1 MRNNGKKLVRLLAA
15 ALLALAMTLSLTA
28 CQVEIPGVGTI
39 NINDG
44 NAPTGGNTPDG
55 GGTDGDGMDGGEPG
69 AYDDS
74 LDLLRQELD
83 ERQQDERFAVAYIGD
98 IDGDLSDLAIPLRD
112 WINDTAPGLCAQ
124 YTFVRNI
131 PQERVVGDSGSLF
144 CVVPRDPNATVA
156 VNRVRWNEAK
166 GGYETLEVLYRSE
179 SGDPILLFISNDLGT
194 VPTDTTEL
202 LLTDS
207 HPDTLSWYP
216 IPGIVALPYDY
227 ENDRKLAYDFTF
239 YSQEGNDGFGSDIGW
254 TCPTG
259 SQLTQ
264 EVWAWQGNTDKPALA
279 TLELHANSSQEG
291 DWGTATFTWWY
302 ESDFVTPEEVYT
314 GDWGLTG
321 NGEYSGVIMLDLTR
335 TGGKRYTPGE
345 TERIIHDGFI
355 VQVPMAFEDYTYLSI
370 DKGQHGSYLPV
381 QIEPDTVLYFYP
393 QWGVMRV
400 REHGKE
406 TMPCVNAGKGWR

>member
-1 MRNNGKKLVRLLAA
+1 MHNNKKKLVRSLAA
-15 ALLALAMTLSLTA
+15 MLLALAMALPLTA

-44 NAPTGGNTPDG
+44 AS
-55 GGTDGDGMDGGEPG
+55 DGDTAKTNGGEPG

-83 ERQQDERFAVAYIGD
+83 ERQQDERLAVAYIGD
-98 IDGDLSDLAIPLRD
+98 INGSLSDLAIPLRD

-179 SGDPILLFISNDLGT
+179 SGEPILLFVSNDLGT

-291 DWGTATFTWWY
+291 DWGSATFTWWY

-355 VQVPMAFEDYTYLSI
+355 VQVPMAFEDYTYLSV
-370 DKGQHGSYLPV
+370 DKGQHGSYLPI
-381 QIEPDTVLYFYP
+381 QLEPDTVIYFYP
-393 QWGVMRV
+393 W
-400 REHGKE
+400 
-406 TMPCVNAGKGWR
+406 

>member
-98 IDGDLSDLAIPLRD
+98 IDGKLSDLTVPLRD

-131 PQERVVGDSGSLF
+131 PQERVVVDSGSLF
-144 CVVPRDPNATVA
+144 CVVPRDPDAAVV

-345 TERIIHDGFI
+345 TERIIHDSFI

-393 QWGVMRV
+393 QWG
-400 REHGKE
+400 
-406 TMPCVNAGKGWR
+406 

>member
-1 MRNNGKKLVRLLAA
+1 MRNNGKKLARLLAA

-44 NAPTGGNTPDG
+44 NTPAGGNTPDR

-74 LDLLRQELD
+74 LELLRQELD

-98 IDGDLSDLAIPLRD
+98 IDGKLSDLAVPLRD

-264 EVWAWQGNTDKPALA
+264 EVWAWDGNTDKPALA

-321 NGEYSGVIMLDLTR
+321 NGEYSGILMLDLTR

-355 VQVPMAFEDYTYLSI
+355 VQVPMAFEDYTYLSV

-381 QIEPDTVLYFYP
+381 QMEPDTVLYFYP
-393 QWGVMRV
+393 QWG
-400 REHGKE
+400 
-406 TMPCVNAGKGWR
+406 

>member
-1 MRNNGKKLVRLLAA
+1 MRNNGKKLARLLVA

-44 NAPTGGNTPDG
+44 NTPTGGNTPDRG
-55 GGTDGDGMDGGEPG
+55 DTDGDGMDGGEPG

-98 IDGDLSDLAIPLRD
+98 IDGKLSDLAVPPRD

-144 CVVPRDPNATVA
+144 CVVPRDPDATVA

-264 EVWAWQGNTDKPALA
+264 EVWAWDGNTDKPALA

-393 QWGVMRV
+393 QWG
-400 REHGKE
+400 
-406 TMPCVNAGKGWR
+406 

>member
-15 ALLALAMTLSLTA
+15 ALLALAMTLPLTA

-112 WINDTAPGLCAQ
+112 WINDKAPGLCAQ
-124 YTFVRNI
+124 YPFVRNI
-131 PQERVVGDSGSLF
+131 PQERVVSDSGSLF
-144 CVVPRDPNATVA
+144 CVVPRDPDAAVV
-156 VNRVRWNEAK
+156 VNRIRWSEQK
-166 GGYETLEVLYRSE
+166 GNYETIEVLYRSE
-179 SGDPILLFISNDLGT
+179 SGEPILLFVSNDLGT

-381 QIEPDTVLYFYP
+381 QTEPDTVLYFYP
-393 QWGVMRV
+393 QWG
-400 REHGKE
+400 
-406 TMPCVNAGKGWR
+406 

>member
-15 ALLALAMTLSLTA
+15 ALLALAMTLPLTA

-44 NAPTGGNTPDG
+44 NTPAGGNVPDR
-55 GGTDGDGMDGGEPG
+55 GGTAGDGMDGGEPG

-74 LDLLRQELD
+74 LNLLRQELD

-112 WINDTAPGLCAQ
+112 WINDKAPGLCAQ
-124 YTFVRNI
+124 YTFIRNI
-131 PQERVVGDSGSLF
+131 PQERVVGDRGSLF
-144 CVVPRDPNATVA
+144 CVVPRDPDATVV
-156 VNRVRWNEAK
+156 VNRIRWSEQK
-166 GGYETLEVLYRSE
+166 GNYETIEVLYRSE
-179 SGDPILLFISNDLGT
+179 SGEPILLFVSYDLGKT
-194 VPTDTTEL
+194 PFETTEL

-264 EVWAWQGNTDKPALA
+264 EIWAWQGNTDKPALA

-393 QWGVMRV
+393 QWG
-400 REHGKE
+400 
-406 TMPCVNAGKGWR
+406 

>member
-1 MRNNGKKLVRLLAA
+1 MRNNGKKLARLLVA

-44 NAPTGGNTPDG
+44 NTPTGGNTPDRG
-55 GGTDGDGMDGGEPG
+55 DTDGDGMDGGEPG

-98 IDGDLSDLAIPLRD
+98 IDGKLSDLAVPLRD

-124 YTFVRNI
+124 YPFARNI

-156 VNRVRWNEAK
+156 VNRARWNEAK

-179 SGDPILLFISNDLGT
+179 SGEPILLFISNDLGT

-264 EVWAWQGNTDKPALA
+264 EIWAWQGNTDKPALA

-291 DWGTATFTWWY
+291 DWGTVTFTWWY

-393 QWGVMRV
+393 QWG
-400 REHGKE
+400 
-406 TMPCVNAGKGWR
+406 

>member
-15 ALLALAMTLSLTA
+15 ALLALAMTLPLTA

-44 NAPTGGNTPDG
+44 NTPTGGNVPDRG
-55 GGTDGDGMDGGEPG
+55 DTDGDGMDGGEPG

-98 IDGDLSDLAIPLRD
+98 IDGSLSDLAVPLRD

-144 CVVPRDPNATVA
+144 CVVPRDPNAAVA

-179 SGDPILLFISNDLGT
+179 SGDPILLFVSNDLGT

-381 QIEPDTVLYFYP
+381 QTEPDTVLYFYP
-393 QWGVMRV
+393 QWG
-400 REHGKE
+400 
-406 TMPCVNAGKGWR
+406 

>member
-1 MRNNGKKLVRLLAA
+1 MHKYWKRPATLTVFVLLVFM
-15 ALLALAMTLSLTA
+15 MTLSLTG
-28 CQVEIPGVGTI
+28 CQVEIPGMGTI
-39 NINDG
+39 NISDG
-44 NAPTGGNTPDG
+44 TTTGSTGGTNG
-55 GGTDGDGMDGGEPG
+55 GDIGGEPG

-74 LDLLRQELD
+74 LNLLRQELE

-98 IDGDLSDLAIPLRD
+98 IDGKLSDLAIPLRD
-112 WINDTAPGLCAQ
+112 WMNDTAPGLCAQ
-124 YTFVRNI
+124 YTFIRNI

-166 GGYETLEVLYRSE
+166 GDYDTVEVLYRSE
-179 SGDPILLFISNDLGT
+179 SGDPILLFVSNDLGS

-254 TCPTG
+254 TCPSG

-264 EVWAWQGNTDKPALA
+264 EIWAWDGHTDKPALA
-279 TLELHANSSQEG
+279 TLELHANSSQED
-291 DWGTATFTWWY
+291 DWGSATFTWWY

-355 VQVPMAFEDYTYLSI
+355 VQVPMAFEDYTYLSV
-370 DKGQHGSYLPV
+370 DKGQHGSYLPI
-381 QIEPDTVLYFYP
+381 QMEPDTVIYFYP
-393 QWGVMRV
+393 W
-400 REHGKE
+400 
-406 TMPCVNAGKGWR
+406 

>member
-55 GGTDGDGMDGGEPG
+55 DGTDGDGMDGGEPG

-98 IDGDLSDLAIPLRD
+98 IDGKLSDLAIPLRD

-144 CVVPRDPNATVA
+144 CVVPRDPNAAVA

-179 SGDPILLFISNDLGT
+179 SGDPILLFVSNDLGT

-216 IPGIVALPYDY
+216 IPGIVALPYDS
-227 ENDRKLAYDFTF
+227 ENERRLAYDFTF

-381 QIEPDTVLYFYP
+381 QTEPDTVLYFYP
-393 QWGVMRV
+393 QWG
-400 REHGKE
+400 
-406 TMPCVNAGKGWR
+406 

>member
-1 MRNNGKKLVRLLAA
+1 MHKYWKRPATLTVIVLLVFM
-15 ALLALAMTLSLTA
+15 MTLSLTG
-28 CQVEIPGVGTI
+28 CQVEIPGMGTI
-39 NINDG
+39 NISDG
-44 NAPTGGNTPDG
+44 TTTGSTGGTNG
-55 GGTDGDGMDGGEPG
+55 GDIGGEPG

-74 LDLLRQELD
+74 LNLLRQELE
-83 ERQQDERFAVAYIGD
+83 ERHQDERFAVAYIGD
-98 IDGDLSDLAIPLRD
+98 IDGSLSDLAISLQE
-112 WINDTAPGLCAQ
+112 WMNSKAPMLCAE
-124 YTFVRNI
+124 YPFIRNI
-131 PQERVVGDSGSLF
+131 PQERVVDDKGSLF
-144 CVVPRDPNATVA
+144 CVVPRDPDATVV
-156 VNRVRWNEAK
+156 VNRIRWSEVK
-166 GGYETLEVLYRSE
+166 GDYETIKELYRSQ
-179 SGDPILLFISNDLGT
+179 SGEPILLFVSYDLEKT
-194 VPTDTTEL
+194 PFETTEL

-254 TCPTG
+254 TCPSG

-264 EVWAWQGNTDKPALA
+264 EVWAWDGHTDKPALA
-279 TLELHANSSQEG
+279 TLELHANSSQED

-345 TERIIHDGFI
+345 TERIIHDSFI

-370 DKGQHGSYLPV
+370 DKGQHGSYLPI

-393 QWGVMRV
+393 QW
-400 REHGKE
+400 E
-406 TMPCVNAGKGWR
+406 

>member
-1 MRNNGKKLVRLLAA
+1 MRNNGKKLARLLVA

-44 NAPTGGNTPDG
+44 NTPTGGNTPDRG
-55 GGTDGDGMDGGEPG
+55 DTDGDGMDGGEPG

-74 LDLLRQELD
+74 LDLLRQQLD

-98 IDGDLSDLAIPLRD
+98 IDGKLSDLAVPLRD

-179 SGDPILLFISNDLGT
+179 SGEPILLFISNDLGT

-264 EVWAWQGNTDKPALA
+264 EVWAWDGNTDKPALA

-393 QWGVMRV
+393 QWG
-400 REHGKE
+400 
-406 TMPCVNAGKGWR
+406 

>member
-1 MRNNGKKLVRLLAA
+1 MRNNGKKLARLLVA

-44 NAPTGGNTPDG
+44 NTPTGGNTPDRG
-55 GGTDGDGMDGGEPG
+55 DTDGDGMDGGEPG

-98 IDGDLSDLAIPLRD
+98 IDGKLSDLAVPLRD

-179 SGDPILLFISNDLGT
+179 SGEPILVFVSNDLGT

-264 EVWAWQGNTDKPALA
+264 EVWAWDGNTDKPALA

-393 QWGVMRV
+393 QWG
-400 REHGKE
+400 
-406 TMPCVNAGKGWR
+406 

>member
-1 MRNNGKKLVRLLAA
+1 MRNNGKELARLLVA

-44 NAPTGGNTPDG
+44 NTPAGGNVPDRG
-55 GGTDGDGMDGGEPG
+55 DTDGDGMDGGEPG

-74 LDLLRQELD
+74 LDLLRQKLD

-98 IDGDLSDLAIPLRD
+98 INGKLSDLAIPLRD
-112 WINDTAPGLCAQ
+112 WMNDTAPGLCAQ

-156 VNRVRWNEAK
+156 VNRVQWNEAK

-179 SGDPILLFISNDLGT
+179 SGDPILLFVSNDLGT

-216 IPGIVALPYDY
+216 IPGIVALPYDS
-227 ENDRKLAYDFTF
+227 ENERRLAYDFTF

-264 EVWAWQGNTDKPALA
+264 EVWAWDGNTDKPALA

-355 VQVPMAFEDYTYLSI
+355 VQVPMAFEDYTYLSV
-370 DKGQHGSYLPV
+370 DKGQHGSYLPI
-381 QIEPDTVLYFYP
+381 QLEPDTVLYFYP
-393 QWGVMRV
+393 QWG
-400 REHGKE
+400 
-406 TMPCVNAGKGWR
+406 

>member
-1 MRNNGKKLVRLLAA
+1 MHNNRKKLVRSFAA
-15 ALLALAMTLSLTA
+15 MLLALAMALPLTA
-28 CQVEIPGVGTI
+28 CQVEIPGMGTI

-44 NAPTGGNTPDG
+44 AS
-55 GGTDGDGMDGGEPG
+55 DGDTAKTNGGEPG

-74 LDLLRQELD
+74 LDLLRQYLD
-83 ERQQDERFAVAYIGD
+83 ERQQDERLAVAYIGD
-98 IDGDLSDLAIPLRD
+98 INGSLSDLAVPLRD

-124 YTFVRNI
+124 YTFIRNI

-156 VNRVRWNEAK
+156 VNRAQWNEAK
-166 GGYETLEVLYRSE
+166 GGYETLDVLYRSE
-179 SGDPILLFISNDLGT
+179 SGDPILLFVSNDLGT

-254 TCPTG
+254 TCPSG

-264 EVWAWQGNTDKPALA
+264 EIWAWDGHTDKPALA
-279 TLELHANSSQEG
+279 TLELHANSSQED

-345 TERIIHDGFI
+345 TERIINDSFI

-370 DKGQHGSYLPV
+370 DKGQHGSYLPI
-381 QIEPDTVLYFYP
+381 QLEPDTVVYFYP
-393 QWGVMRV
+393 W
-400 REHGKE
+400 
-406 TMPCVNAGKGWR
+406 

>member
-1 MRNNGKKLVRLLAA
+1 MHKYWKRPATLTVFVLLVFM
-15 ALLALAMTLSLTA
+15 MTLSLTG
-28 CQVEIPGVGTI
+28 CQVEIPGMGTI
-39 NINDG
+39 NISDG
-44 NAPTGGNTPDG
+44 TTAGGTGGGNTG
-55 GGTDGDGMDGGEPG
+55 GDIGGEPG

-83 ERQQDERFAVAYIGD
+83 DRQQDERFAVAYIGD
-98 IDGDLSDLAIPLRD
+98 IDGKLSDLAIPLRD
-112 WINDTAPGLCAQ
+112 WMNDTAPGLCAQ
-124 YTFVRNI
+124 YTFIRNI

-166 GGYETLEVLYRSE
+166 GDYDTVEVLYRSE
-179 SGDPILLFISNDLGT
+179 SGDPILLFVSNDLGS

-254 TCPTG
+254 TCPSG

-264 EVWAWQGNTDKPALA
+264 EIWAWDGHTDKPALA
-279 TLELHANSSQEG
+279 TLELHANSSQED
-291 DWGTATFTWWY
+291 DWGSATFTWWY

-355 VQVPMAFEDYTYLSI
+355 VQVPMAFEDYTYLSV
-370 DKGQHGSYLPV
+370 DKGQHGSYLPI
-381 QIEPDTVLYFYP
+381 QMEPDTVIYFYP
-393 QWGVMRV
+393 W
-400 REHGKE
+400 
-406 TMPCVNAGKGWR
+406 

>member
-98 IDGDLSDLAIPLRD
+98 IDGKLSDLTVPLRD

-144 CVVPRDPNATVA
+144 CVVPRDPDAAVV

-254 TCPTG
+254 TCPSG

-393 QWGVMRV
+393 QWG
-400 REHGKE
+400 
-406 TMPCVNAGKGWR
+406 

>member
-55 GGTDGDGMDGGEPG
+55 GGADGDGMDGGEPG

-98 IDGDLSDLAIPLRD
+98 IDGKLSDLAVPLWE

-179 SGDPILLFISNDLGT
+179 SGDPILLFVSNDLGT

-345 TERIIHDGFI
+345 TERIIHDGFV

-370 DKGQHGSYLPV
+370 DKGQHCSYLPV

-393 QWGVMRV
+393 QWG
-400 REHGKE
+400 
-406 TMPCVNAGKGWR
+406 